1 MSDRQRV
8 LVTGASG
15 EIASQ
20 ILPEL
25 GRGHEVVPVD
35 VRSTDRQGRPVQGV
49 QLADLTD
56 PDRSRYQRHFE
67 GVDVVVHLGYKH
79 PGTADWGADLRP
91 IERFE
96 GELLIFGWP
105 RMCTAAPST
114 RGCVESSWRA
124 PTMRPTGTRSP

>member
-25 GRGHEVVPVD
+25 GQGHEVVPVD

-67 GVDVVVHLGYKH
+67 DVDVVVHGDALLESNENLFVVIDNAAGANLGNSVAELTIKN
-79 PGTADWGADLRP
+79 DDRIVLP
-91 IERFE
+91 IPP
-96 GELLIFGWP
+96 IVP
-105 RMCTAAPST
+105 
-114 RGCVESSWRA
+114 
-124 PTMRPTGTRSP
+124 